1 MTDPDAPVCFPR
13 ALLAGLVLADFDL
26 AGFGPVRS
34 ASQVCSAGQM
44 TDPDAPVCFPRAL
57 LAGLVLADFDLADFG
72 PVRSASQVY
81 SVGQM
86 VDLVP
91 ASSGQAEPVSQARQV
106 CLATTE
112 RRPDHCGDD

>member
-1 MTDPDAPVCFPR
+1 MVS
-13 ALLAGLVLADFDL
+13 LARSLA
-26 AGFGPVRS
+26 AEKRP
-34 ASQVCSAGQM
+34 VCSAGQM

-57 LAGLVLADFDLADFG
+57 LAGLVLADFDLAGFG

-106 CLATTE
+106 CLATAE

>member
-34 ASQVCSAGQM
+34 ASQVYSADQM
-44 TDPDAPVCFPRAL
+44 ADPDAPVSFRRAL
-57 LAGLVLADFDLADFG
+57 LAGLVLADFDLGGFG
-72 PVRSASQVY
+72 PVGSASQVY
-81 SVGQM
+81 SAGQM

-106 CLATTE
+106 CLATAE